1 MVITAL
7 QLVQMVVGCLVN
19 LWVVE
24 HKSAG
29 LECHVSDRN
38 IKLSLLMYFSYFVLF
53 ARFFYN
59 AYLSQEGKFNKSK
72 EEPTKQK
79 LLKTKDE

>member
-7 QLVQMVVGCLVN
+7 QLIQMVVGCLVN
-19 LWVVE
+19 IWTYQV
-24 HKSAG
+24 KQDG
-29 LECHVSDRN
+29 LECHVSDKN

-59 AYLSQEGKFNKSK
+59 AYFNEASTKNQKNLEKKSK
-72 EEPTKQK
+72 
-79 LLKTKDE
+79 